1 MPDDSSLTDFFE
13 EESDADEEAASG
25 GDQETASGGD
35 QETAYGGDRETA
47 SGDDER
53 DADSQ
58 TSEES
63 AASDGLDAATVTY
76 EWSDDG
82 GACADCGEPT
92 RRRWRDDG
100 SFVCAD
106 CKDW

>member
-1 MPDDSSLTDFFE
+1 MPDDSSLADFFE
-13 EESDADEEAASG
+13 GESDADDEAAS
-25 GDQETASGGD
+25 SGG
-35 QETAYGGDRETA
+35 EP
-47 SGDDER
+47 

-58 TSEES
+58 ANEDPT
-63 AASDGLDAATVTY
+63 AASDGVDAAATVTY

-82 GACADCGEPT
+82 VACADCGEPT

-100 SFVCAD
+100 TFVCAD

>member
-1 MPDDSSLTDFFE
+1 MPDDSSLADFFE
-13 EESDADEEAASG
+13 GDSDADDEAASG
-25 GDQETASGGD
+25 DNEAAANDDGAASSDDEAASSGG
-35 QETAYGGDRETA
+35 EP
-47 SGDDER
+47 

-58 TSEES
+58 ANEDPT
-63 AASDGLDAATVTY
+63 AASDGVDAAATVTY

-82 GACADCGEPT
+82 VACADCGEPT

-100 SFVCAD
+100 TFVCAD